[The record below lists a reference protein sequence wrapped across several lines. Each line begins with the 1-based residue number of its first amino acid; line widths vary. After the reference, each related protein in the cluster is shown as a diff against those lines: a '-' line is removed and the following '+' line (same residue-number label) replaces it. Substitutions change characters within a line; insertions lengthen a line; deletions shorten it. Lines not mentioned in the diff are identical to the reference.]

1 MVVTY
6 NLLCPFTKTHEITK
20 HKYIITALFNL
31 TIKELIFRK
40 KKYIKSELKKL
51 INTICKCYM
60 LNICENNEH
69 KFIEK

>member
-40 KKYIKSELKKL
+40 KNTLKV
-51 INTICKCYM
+51 N
-60 LNICENNEH
+60 
-69 KFIEK
+69 